1 MRRRTS
7 VAERALDD
15 PGIARLVDV
24 LVDAEALRF
33 GDLITKSGR
42 PTPYFVNFGQVRTG
56 AQIAA
61 LAECYADGIMNLFG
75 DGVDL
80 LFGPAYKGIPLAV
93 ATAAALH
100 HRGIE
105 VGFAFDRKETKDHGE
120 GGRIVGSQPRDGDRV
135 VILEDVTTAGTSV
148 RESVPLLR
156 STADIVLTGILVGVD
171 RREHAD
177 DPTIAA
183 LDGLGHE
190 FSTRVAALATIEDVA
205 ERLHGRSIDST
216 DLARIREH
224 LERYGARSA

>member
-1 MRRRTS
+1 M
-7 VAERALDD
+7 AERALDD
-15 PGIARLVDV
+15 AGIARLVDV

-61 LAECYADGIMNLFG
+61 LAECYADGVERIFG

-93 ATAAALH
+93 ATSAALH
-100 HRGIE
+100 RRGID
-105 VGFAFDRKETKDHGE
+105 VGFAFDRKEAKDHGE
-120 GGRIVGSQPRDGDRV
+120 GGRIVGMQPRDGDRV
-135 VILEDVTTAGTSV
+135 VILEDVTTAGTSI

-156 STADIVLTGILVGVD
+156 GAADVDVIGILVGVD

-177 DPTIAA
+177 DPTVAA
-183 LDGLGHE
+183 LDGLGVE
-190 FSTRVAALATIEDVA
+190 FSMRVAALATIEDVA
-205 ERLHGRSIDST
+205 ERLHGRTIDDA
-216 DLARIREH
+216 DLARIRAH
-224 LERYGARSA
+224 LERYGPRTA